1 MMLNLDFSP
10 FPTLETERLILRQIG
25 DDDVHSLFEMRA
37 DPIVM
42 QHIDRPLAKT
52 IDDAQKLIDIIKGLL
67 AKNEGITWAITL
79 KGNTKMIGT
88 FGFWRILKEHYRTE
102 IGYLLHKDYWG
113 KGLMQE
119 VMDIGIAYAFNTLK
133 VHTIEANIN
142 PDNKASLKLAE
153 RNGFVREAYFKDI
166 YYSNG
171 KFIDTTIYT
180 LHKNTQNA

>member
-1 MMLNLDFSP
+1 MLEVNFLP
-10 FPTLETERLILRQIG
+10 FPTLETERLVLRKVTNE
-25 DDDVHSLFEMRA
+25 DVHDLFEMRA

-52 IDDAQKLIDIIKGLL
+52 LDDAQKLIDIIKELL
-67 AKNEGITWAITL
+67 EKNDGITWAITL
-79 KGNTKMIGT
+79 KGNNKMIGT

-119 VMDIGIAYAFNTLK
+119 AMDKGIDYAFNTLK

-142 PDNKASLKLAE
+142 PTNAASIKLAE
-153 RNGFVREAYFKDI
+153 RKGFVREAYFKDI

-180 LHKNTQNA
+180 LHKNKTNA